1 MPNKKLTSIEKRRK
15 LEALFDR
22 GGLVTFNRDDEG
34 RPVINPET
42 PSDDDQAIWVGPPS
56 PLQREM
62 AVREAQAA
70 RARIMLDARD
80 DPNSHTS
87 VTIRNF
93 VNSMKLDTVIDYILE
108 LDENEHFTQARRDVL
123 QQKEWEDFNAF
134 RDAMRQWEEAGSP
147 QEGAEWEP
155 LLERDRKFGTQILD
169 RANEIRDDVRAGY
182 SHMPLNIVQE
192 KAIEKRIEQAGT
204 AAFMTAYEE
213 WVLYYACRDDEDH
226 LQLFFDSPDDIK
238 RLPEEIHGALAEKLR
253 AYITDASEAKN

>member
-1 MPNKKLTSIEKRRK
+1 MATKKLTSIEKRRK

-22 GGLVTFNRDDEG
+22 GGLVTFNRDEAG
-34 RPVINPET
+34 RPIINPET

-80 DPNSHTS
+80 NHESHTWL
-87 VTIRNF
+87 TIQNF
-93 VNSMKLDTVIDYILE
+93 VHSMKRDAVVDYILE
-108 LDENEHFTQARRDVL
+108 LDETEHIGQARRDVL

-147 QEGAEWEP
+147 NDDEWAP
-155 LLERDRKFGTQILD
+155 LLERDRRFGQQIAD
-169 RANEIRDDVRAGY
+169 RVDEIRDDARAGY
-182 SHMPLNIVQE
+182 MHMPLNILQE
-192 KAIEKRIEQAGT
+192 KAIEKRVDQAGT

-238 RLPEEIHGALAEKLR
+238 RLPEAIHGALAEKLR
-253 AYITDASEAKN
+253 TFITDASEAKN